1 LEDVLVIH
9 QLTPGRQRSIAA
21 GLLVAGMMLGAIFA
35 PTTATEGRA
44 GRRLVNLRA
53 VEHLPCEPLVIFQR
67 NMTAATILWLGVV
80 TGGVASALSLLIVGG
95 VLSVGAIRFF
105 AEGIPA
111 VVFLSATLP
120 HAVFEITGLV
130 WAGAAGLGGSKIA
143 RLMIRK
149 HGGRMSEMWL
159 LLIQAGRG
167 YCVAA
172 MLVAAGA
179 LAECFLTPLVYNHV
193 ARYVGAVK

>member
-1 LEDVLVIH
+1 L
-9 QLTPGRQRSIAA
+9 IAA
-21 GLLVAGMMLGAIFA
+21 GFLVAGMMLGALFA
-35 PTTATEGRA
+35 PATATDGRA
-44 GRRLVNLRA
+44 RPHVVSLRA
-53 VEHLPCEPLVIFQR
+53 VEHVHCEPLMIFRR

-80 TGGVASALSLLIVGG
+80 TGGAASALSLLIVGA
-95 VLSVGAIRFF
+95 VISVGALRFF

-130 WAGAAGLGGSKIA
+130 WAGAAGLGGLGIA
-143 RLMIRK
+143 RLMIRQ
-149 HGGRMSEMWL
+149 HGSSMSELWL

-179 LAECFLTPLVYNHV
+179 LAECFLTPAIYNHV
-193 ARYVGAVK
+193 ARYVGAIK